1 MHGVTED
8 QITPPTPRVNVVLSP
23 DGAVALDK
31 LTHRTKAKKVDL
43 VNRAVMLL
51 EYIDAAQRAGDEVAI
66 QQPDGTRYRIR
77 FL

>member
-1 MHGVTED
+1 
-8 QITPPTPRVNVVLSP
+8 
-23 DGAVALDK
+23 
-31 LTHRTKAKKVDL
+31 VDL